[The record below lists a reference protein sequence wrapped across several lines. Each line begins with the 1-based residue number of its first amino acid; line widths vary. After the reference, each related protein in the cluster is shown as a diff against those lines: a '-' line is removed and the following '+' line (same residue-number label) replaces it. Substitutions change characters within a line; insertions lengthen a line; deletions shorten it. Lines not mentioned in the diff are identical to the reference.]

1 MRLNEARDAE
11 RREFESMR
19 NQFATMADRLGKQAD
34 LEAEKA
40 ARDKKNRFGSRTT
53 GAIEADKTVYFDDFA
68 RKQESPKKDLMT
80 INVDNRRREQFQP
93 GFSRP
98 GTGQGPCEWDR
109 LMKERE
115 ELLQSGCYTVEDP
128 LIKEIE
134 RQIQA
139 SQTRDNRIA
148 AN

>member
-1 MRLNEARDAE
+1 M
-11 RREFESMR
+11 
-19 NQFATMADRLGKQAD
+19 
-34 LEAEKA
+34 EAEKA
-40 ARDKKNRFGSRTT
+40 ARDKKNRFGARTT

-80 INVDNRRREQFQP
+80 INVDNRRREQAFQP

-115 ELLQSGCYTVEDP
+115 ELL
-128 LIKEIE
+128 
-134 RQIQA
+134 
-139 SQTRDNRIA
+139 
-148 AN
+148 